1 MPAPTVDA
9 RTLLALRGS
18 MRPDQFATL
27 LGLFSKD
34 LVTRL
39 RALDSAARAED
50 RARLAVEA
58 HQLRGSA
65 ANMGAMA
72 LADASTQLEDMAP
85 TAPAAELRRA
95 VNAFM
100 AMAAEAQAE
109 IERLCPEPD

>member
-1 MPAPTVDA
+1 MPAPAVD
-9 RTLLALRGS
+9 TKMLLALRGS
-18 MRPDQFATL
+18 MRPDQFTTL

-39 RALDSAARAED
+39 RALDTAARTQD
-50 RARLAVEA
+50 RTRLAVEA

-65 ANMGAMA
+65 ANMGATA
-72 LADASTQLEDMAP
+72 LADASTSLEEMAS
-85 TAPAAELRRA
+85 TAQPAELRAA

-100 AMAAEAQAE
+100 ALAAEAQAE